1 MLNRLTVHNYIL
13 IDELDIDF
21 SNGLTIVTGETGAG
35 KSILLGALALILGE
49 RADSDVLLN
58 KQKKCI
64 IEGVFDITNYQLA
77 GFFESNELD
86 YSTETFLR
94 REINADGKSRA
105 FINDTP
111 VNLSQLKKLGTF
123 LVDIHSQHETLT
135 LSNSDFQMGVVDAFS
150 KHQPLLN
157 NYHSLYI
164 SFKKLNID
172 LKDLRDRE
180 KQSKIDLDYLQF
192 QFDELE
198 ESKLESTEQQKLESE
213 LSKLVHAE
221 EIQNTLSKSIAAL
234 TTDETSLVDQL
245 TSVSNSISQLT
256 KYDEK
261 FENIFQRLKSSVVE
275 LKDIVDEITFII
287 HKSELNPQRVEAINE
302 RLNTIY
308 RLQHKHHVNSIDD
321 LISIQNDIG
330 KKLESIGSL
339 EDQILKLERELKIVK
354 EQLIKGADTISAN
367 RKKSIP
373 KIEST
378 IKEMLFDLA
387 MPNAVLKVQQEHL
400 GNDNFNAY
408 GNDKISFLFSANK
421 GVTYKELN
429 KVASGGELSRLMLS
443 IKSLIAQLTALP
455 TIVFDEIDTGISGE
469 TAAKMGVMMHKISV
483 NHQVIAITHLPQ
495 IAGKGDVH
503 YVVYKEDSGKTVRT
517 GINKLSDKDRVKEIA
532 RMLSGE
538 KLTDAAIENAKELLR
553 L

>member
-157 NYHSLYI
+157 NYNSLYI

-302 RLNTIY
+302 RLNIIY